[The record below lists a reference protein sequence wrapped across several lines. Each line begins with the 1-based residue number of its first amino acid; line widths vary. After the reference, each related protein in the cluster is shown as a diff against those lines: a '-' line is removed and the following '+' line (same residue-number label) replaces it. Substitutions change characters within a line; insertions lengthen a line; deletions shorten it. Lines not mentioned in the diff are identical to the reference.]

1 LGKLALTMGIDMNV
15 PYRTKTGVEIGK
27 YYQRDT
33 RPEISADM
41 ELIQSIMLGKYDSFH
56 QKAKMVYSYALGIL
70 LIIFCLFL
78 FVK

>member
-1 LGKLALTMGIDMNV
+1 MGIDMNV

-41 ELIQSIMLGKYDSFH
+41 ELIQSIMLGKHDSFH
-56 QKAKMVYSYALGIL
+56 QKAKMVFAFALGISL
-70 LIIFCLFL
+70 MIFCVFI
-78 FVK
+78 FSK